1 MLSFVEMAILLKNIS
16 QIVNITRNS
25 KQTFMVDGYDLFC
38 VTSDPDFKEK
48 YAILLDSDGNILSY
62 GSEDVVICPNYEYNT
77 VIDCK
82 GGAVLPGF
90 TDAHTYPV
98 WGGDREDD
106 FFQKVAGASYMELSD
121 SVNSF
126 HSDYTVERT
135 ANASEDSLYAA
146 TLERIKS
153 MASKGTT
160 TIECKTDYSSNWA
173 TEKKILRVLTKLKR
187 TIPLDISITY
197 FAASILPKNL
207 TSDSIVED
215 VVNTRL
221 PDLQRSIENGEII
234 VDSVDVKCA
243 EGFFTVEQSRQILCK
258 AQAMGLRL
266 NFHAESISNGSSA
279 GLAASLMA
287 RAVSHLDEMSPAGV
301 AALTSSRTAAVLLPT
316 TTLLLHHRPPPAIAI
331 AQAGVPIAL
340 GTDFRA
346 NLFCTSMPI
355 VMYLACTTLGMTLEQ
370 AITAATINAA
380 YSIGLSHRVGAITEG
395 RQGDFVVIN
404 TRRWENIIFRLGESQ
419 DLIEYVIKK
428 GRIIYAKATGRVIF

>member
-1 MLSFVEMAILLKNIS
+1 LKILVFDFFHLIES
-16 QIVNITRNS
+16 
-25 KQTFMVDGYDLFC
+25 DL
-38 VTSDPDFKEK
+38 
-48 YAILLDSDGNILSY
+48 
-62 GSEDVVICPNYEYNT
+62 
-77 VIDCK
+77 
-82 GGAVLPGF
+82 GF

-121 SVNSF
+121 NVNS
-126 HSDYTVERT
+126 SDLDYTVERT
-135 ANASEDSLYAA
+135 ANASEDSLYAS
-146 TLERIKS
+146 TLERIR
-153 MASKGTT
+153 AS
-160 TIECKTDYSSNWA
+160 I
-173 TEKKILRVLTKLKR
+173 RVLMNST
-187 TIPLDISITY
+187 TD
-197 FAASILPKNL
+197 A
-207 TSDSIVED
+207 IVED

-221 PDLQRSIENGEII
+221 PDLQSSIENGEII
-234 VDSVDVKCA
+234 VDNVDVRRILRL
-243 EGFFTVEQSRQILCK
+243 GVFNVEQSRQILSK
-258 AQAMGLRL
+258 AQAMGLKL

-279 GLAASLMA
+279 EVSLSDTLNSHFAYLKGLAASLMA

-316 TTLLLHHRPPPAIAI
+316 TTLLLRHQPPPAIAI

-380 YSIGLSHRVGAITEG
+380 YSIGLSHRLGAITEG

-428 GRIIYAKATGRVIF
+428 GRIIYSKATGHVIF